1 MWKVS
6 GVISSVSKTVPDS
19 LEWSEMWV
27 DTQEEAELWW
37 KARTRQ
43 ICAVR
48 RTHTMF
54 DPDGNVVKVAFT

>member
-19 LEWSEMWV
+19 LEWSEIWV
-27 DTQEEAELWW
+27 DTQEEAEKWW
-37 KARTRQ
+37 NARTRSV
-43 ICAVR
+43 CEVR

-54 DPDGNVVKVAFT
+54 DPNGNVVKVAFI

>member
-1 MWKVS
+1 MWKVR

-27 DTQEEAELWW
+27 DTQEEAEAWW
-37 KARTRQ
+37 NSRTKSR
-43 ICAVR
+43 CADR